1 MLVSMST
8 VLGALAGESAEPLSE
23 AEWCQIQERLRASA
37 MSSIYVPRSDVA
49 KLVEEVKWLK
59 RRAHRVESAILPL
72 VESVRVCLRLRA
84 GERVPHDDGDGADH
98 P

>member
-1 MLVSMST
+1 MST
-8 VLGALAGESAEPLSE
+8 ILGPLAGETPEPLAE
-23 AEWCQIQERLRASA
+23 ADWREIQERLRASA
-37 MSSIYVPRSDVA
+37 MSSVYVPRSDVA
-49 KLVEEVKWLK
+49 KLVAEVKWLK

-72 VESVRVCLRLRA
+72 VESVRGYLRLRA